1 MSGLHFLPGSIE
13 PEPDEYQVIRRLWA
27 EGATMQSIAEAVGM
41 TARKIDHL
49 RAAGKLELPSRGR
62 GAGRKLTQ
70 RLPSPSEIRRA
81 TANIRSKWT
90 AEEEAQ
96 RRAGSGGVMSDT
108 ALRITALPP
117 GRNGIQRGLTF
128 LRE

>member
-1 MSGLHFLPGSIE
+1 MSGLEFMPGSIAE
-13 PEPDEYQVIRRLWA
+13 PAAYRIIREMWA
-27 EGATMQSIAEAVGM
+27 EGATMREISEAVGVSP
-41 TARKIDHL
+41 RRIDYW
-49 RAAGKLELPSRGR
+49 RQAGKLELPSRGL

-117 GRNGIQRGLTF
+117 GRNGIQRGLAF
-128 LRE
+128 IRP

>member
-1 MSGLHFLPGSIE
+1 MSGLHFMPGSIE
-13 PEPDEYQVIRRLWA
+13 EPAEYATIKQMWA
-27 EGATMQSIAEAVGM
+27 EGATMREISEAVGVSP
-41 TARKIDHL
+41 RKIDYW
-49 RAAGKLELPSRGR
+49 RQAGKLELPSRGR

-81 TANIRSKWT
+81 TADIRSKWT

-96 RRAGSGGVMSDT
+96 RRAGSGGVMSET

-117 GRNGIQRGLTF
+117 GRNSIQRGIQF
-128 LRE
+128 IRP

>member
-1 MSGLHFLPGSIE
+1 MSGLEFMPGSVAE
-13 PEPDEYQVIRRLWA
+13 PAEYEVIRRMWSQG
-27 EGATMQSIAEAVGM
+27 ETMQAIAETVGVSP
-41 TARKIDHL
+41 RKIDYW
-49 RAAGKLELPSRGR
+49 RQAGKLDLPSRGL

-81 TANIRSKWT
+81 TAIIRAQWS

-96 RRAGSGGVMSDT
+96 RRAGSGGIMSAS

-117 GRNGIQRGLTF
+117 GRNGIQRGLQF
-128 LRE
+128 VRP